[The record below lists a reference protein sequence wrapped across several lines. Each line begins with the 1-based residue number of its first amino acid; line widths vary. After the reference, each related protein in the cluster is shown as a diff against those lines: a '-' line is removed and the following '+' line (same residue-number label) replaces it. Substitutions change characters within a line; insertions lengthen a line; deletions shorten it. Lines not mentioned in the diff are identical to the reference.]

1 MSARVHGNAGLVAML
16 AGACA
21 CACALAPS
29 AHGAAPGS
37 ARAPVAA
44 TPSPAAT
51 YAEEC
56 GACHVAYPT
65 RLLAG
70 RQWNAI
76 LTRLDRHFG
85 VDASLDDASAA
96 RVAAALGIPA
106 PRPGASTPAG
116 GATATAT
123 AGAVR
128 ATARADAPATLPRIT
143 TQPWFQ
149 REHNAAR
156 LARHGRTATKLSQCD
171 SCHTGAA
178 GGRFEEEDGE

>member
-1 MSARVHGNAGLVAML
+1 MSARVHRSAWLVATL
-16 AGACA
+16 AA
-21 CACALAPS
+21 ACALAPI
-29 AHGAAPGS
+29 AHGAAPAP
-37 ARAPVAA
+37 ARAPAAA

-56 GACHVAYPT
+56 GSCHVAYPA
-65 RLLAG
+65 RMLAG
-70 RQWNAI
+70 GQWSAI

-106 PRPGASTPAG
+106 PRPGASTPPG
-116 GATATAT
+116 GATATAG
-123 AGAVR
+123 AGR

-178 GGRFEEEDGE
+178 GGRFEEEDDE